1 MNFADDKKEVV
12 SRTGIGILGKAP
24 WRDGPA
30 RLQSKD
36 VQTRERGR
44 ADKIRCGEQE
54 RTVDVFEAQE
64 DLRSAHGNNTQEDL
78 LIGERVRVQQECSGG
93 HGQDG
98 RNESSRLEGLLHHAL
113 PRASVGGALSG
124 PDWALQRASRHF
136 RYSWSRQSTFFRT
149 ALMT

>member
-1 MNFADDKKEVV
+1 MNFADDKKEVL
-12 SRTGIGILGKAP
+12 SCTGVGVLGKAS
-24 WRDGPA
+24 WRDCAA

-78 LIGERVRVQQECSGG
+78 LKGGRVGGGQECSGG
-93 HGQDG
+93 HVLDG
-98 RNESSRLEGLLHHAL
+98 REDS
-113 PRASVGGALSG
+113 
-124 PDWALQRASRHF
+124 
-136 RYSWSRQSTFFRT
+136 
-149 ALMT
+149 